1 MELVMGR
8 GVLEALLE
16 SARQLHPRETLLL
29 LRGRRRGERVEVTEF
44 LLPPFAQRGRGFVGF
59 SPHDLP
65 LDPSLVGTAH
75 SHPSGDL
82 TPSPT
87 DLNRFLGRV
96 MVIVGFP
103 YREEDVAVYD
113 GRGRRVGLRVV
124 GP

>member
-1 MELVMGR
+1 
-8 GVLEALLE
+8 
-16 SARQLHPRETLLL
+16 
-29 LRGRRRGERVEVTEF
+29 
-44 LLPPFAQRGRGFVGF
+44 
-59 SPHDLP
+59 
-65 LDPSLVGTAH
+65 VGTAH

>member
-1 MELVMGR
+1 
-8 GVLEALLE
+8 
-16 SARQLHPRETLLL
+16 
-29 LRGRRRGERVEVTEF
+29 
-44 LLPPFAQRGRGFVGF
+44 
-59 SPHDLP
+59 LP